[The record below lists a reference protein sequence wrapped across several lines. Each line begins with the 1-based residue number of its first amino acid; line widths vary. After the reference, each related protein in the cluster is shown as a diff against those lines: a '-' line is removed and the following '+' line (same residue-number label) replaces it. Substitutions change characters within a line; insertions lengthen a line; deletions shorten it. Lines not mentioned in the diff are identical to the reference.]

1 MEDLLKR
8 SDIARFTNDFALN
21 AELGFT
27 EARQLLLFLALVS
40 QTNPQDAGE
49 KMTGI
54 LNVRE
59 IEQLIRKK
67 GAKKSGNF
75 YKEIKIFIEK
85 MLMNNY
91 VKFTPSVDDDDA
103 KKYLKDYGV
112 IFDRLQIMKVGEGT
126 FYQYRFHE
134 DMRPHIKMLKENFVS
149 LAIPRG
155 MKSGHGIRFLMLA
168 KSHHSRVSAFKKIS
182 VLKIAVLDLV
192 RVLGIENKYPRF
204 NNLKVR
210 VIEPMIKEV
219 NSSGLLRVHSHG
231 YIRTGRAISHIKFN
245 LMDGDLYANR
255 KELASPVVTSEGE
268 KKSQSKAGFVPSQE
282 DENKLKQ
289 GQYLAYEFLK
299 KNGCLP
305 GIAYRQIVE
314 KMPSSEC
321 LGWEDVYIEM
331 VWKHFE
337 KGTKRTDKSGKA
349 GAFVKWWMNGEFKD
363 RHFSELIE
371 ELVAYKK
378 KVSQNDSKR
387 WENRM
392 KVKDMTHSEFL
403 IWRAEEKTKLKKKV

>member
-1 MEDLLKR
+1 MEDLFKR
-8 SDIARFTNDFALN
+8 SEIARFTNDFARN
-21 AELGFT
+21 AEIGFT

-40 QTNPQDAGE
+40 QTNPQDEGE
-49 KMTGI
+49 EMTGI

-59 IEQLIRKK
+59 IERLIRKK

-75 YKEIKIFIEK
+75 YSEIKIFIEK

-91 VKFTPSVDDDDA
+91 VRFSPSVDDKNA

-112 IFDRLQIMKVGEGT
+112 IFDRLQVMQGGEGT

-149 LAIPRG
+149 LAIPKG
-155 MKSGHGIRFLMLA
+155 MRSGHGIRFLMLA
-168 KSHHSRVSAFKKIS
+168 KSHHSRVRAFKKVS
-182 VLKIAVLDLV
+182 VLEIAITDLV
-192 RVLGIENKYPRF
+192 RILGIENKYPRF

-219 NSSGLLRVHSHG
+219 NNSGLLRVQKHE
-231 YIRTGRAISHIKFN
+231 YIRTGRSISHIKFN
-245 LMDGDLYANR
+245 LTDGILTEERNR
-255 KELASPVVTSEGE
+255 LGAPDVKQTPAKRE
-268 KKSQSKAGFVPSQE
+268 KAGFVPTSE
-282 DENKLKQ
+282 DEQQLKR
-289 GQYLAYEFLK
+289 GQYLAYKFLTEK
-299 KNGCLP
+299 GCIP
-305 GIAYRQIVE
+305 GIVHRQIVV

-321 LGWEDVYIEM
+321 LGWEDVYIENA
-331 VWKHFE
+331 WGRFE
-337 KGTKRTDKSGKA
+337 KGTKHSEKKGKA

-378 KVSQNDSKR
+378 KVRNDDPKR

-392 KVKDMTHSEFL
+392 KVQDMTNSEFMA
-403 IWRAEEKTKLKKKV
+403 WYEEEKRNFKKERE